1 MQVRTDSIEKRS
13 RYYHSHMDMEA
24 LQRGL
29 EYELLPDSYVI
40 FICDF
45 DPVGAGKYVYTEGRY
60 YLEAP
65 EYPVQDGHHT
75 IFLSTCGENKEEV
88 PAPLVRFLEFVKA
101 DLPESEKDFGDA
113 FIGRLQDS
121 IRHIRTSRE
130 MGEHYMCWNWH
141 YAMKELPEELKE
153 EPREKQKEEKKGR
166 PREKPR
172 VRQKPYWSF

>member
-75 IFLSTCGENKEEV
+75 IFLSTCGKGGSPGIGEGLWRCV
-88 PAPLVRFLEFVKA
+88 YRQASGQYPAYQDQPGNGRALYVV
-101 DLPESEKDFGDA
+101 G
-113 FIGRLQDS
+113 IGITR
-121 IRHIRTSRE
+121 
-130 MGEHYMCWNWH
+130 
-141 YAMKELPEELKE
+141 
-153 EPREKQKEEKKGR
+153 
-166 PREKPR
+166 
-172 VRQKPYWSF
+172 